1 MERVR
6 IDRWLWAARFFKTRG
21 AATAAVNGGRV
32 HVNDVRAKP
41 SKDVV
46 VGDVIE
52 LTVAEMPWTVVVRGI
67 ADKRGSATVAATL
80 YEETPESRADRERRI
95 ADRRHARP
103 VGADLGARPTKRDRR
118 RIDDV
123 RGRGGA
129 PRG

>member
-6 IDRWLWAARFFKTRG
+6 IDKWLWAARFFKTRG
-21 AATAAVNGGRV
+21 AATEAVHGGRV

-41 SKDVV
+41 SKEVG

-67 ADKRGSATVAATL
+67 ADKRGSASVAATL
-80 YEETPESRADRERRI
+80 YDETPESSASRERRI

-123 RGRGGA
+123 RGRGGG